1 MSSSTLNTKQCPKCH
16 TDNPAPARFCR
27 HCRYE
32 FPEATITGG
41 SLSPEIKSFKVREDK
56 YWKGS
61 IVHID
66 WKVDNANIVMI
77 NDVDVTSMSY
87 YEITV
92 DSATTLT
99 ITAEN
104 DYDKASKSLRLSPLT
119 LPAITSFSS
128 SQRSIS
134 SNQEIKLKWSIRNSA
149 RAVLRY
155 GNEEID
161 VTHKSDYFKHRPDKD
176 ITYTLVCFAEDE
188 QFYEEQS
195 IDVHVMLP
203 VKIKSFK
210 ANKDYVVESD
220 KVVLTWDVE
229 NADSVILYPFA
240 RDVLSFNRYEVAPSR
255 TTEYR
260 LEARNMISKEEYVIT
275 VGVRTL
281 PKVDVEFADA
291 ISKIE
296 LPSCNVDLSFISSSM
311 EKSKIDEW
319 MTITPLEDI
328 SRLNFKY
335 KIKAFGAALRKM
347 FVKR

>member
-260 LEARNMISKEEYVIT
+260 LEARNMISKEESVIT

>member
-1 MSSSTLNTKQCPKCH
+1 MSSSVLNTKQCPQCH
-16 TDNPAPARFCR
+16 TDNPVLARFCR

-41 SLSPEIKSFKVREDK
+41 SLSPEIKRFKIREDK

-61 IVHID
+61 VVHID
-66 WKVDNANIVMI
+66 WRVDNANIVMI
-77 NDVDVTSMSY
+77 NDVDVTSRSY
-87 YEITV
+87 FEITV

-99 ITAEN
+99 ISAEN
-104 DYDKASKSLRLSPLT
+104 DYDKASKSLRLSPHS
-119 LPAITSFSS
+119 LPSITSFSL

-134 SNQEIKLKWSIRNSA
+134 FNQEIKLKWSIRNFA

-155 GNEEID
+155 GSEEID
-161 VTHKSDYFKHRPDKD
+161 VTHKDYFKHRPDKD

-188 QFYEEQS
+188 QFYDEQS

-203 VKIKSFK
+203 VKINSFK
-210 ANKDYVVESD
+210 ADKDYVVESD
-220 KVVLTWDVE
+220 KVVLTWNVE
-229 NADSVILYPFA
+229 NADRVTLFP
-240 RDVLSFNRYEVAPSR
+240 LSREVSSLNRYEIAPSR

-260 LEARNMISKEEYVIT
+260 LEAVNMISKEEAVVT
-275 VGVRTL
+275 VGVRSL
-281 PKVDVEFADA
+281 PKVDVKFADA

-296 LPSCNVDLSFISSSM
+296 LPSCNVDLSFISNSM

-328 SRLNFKY
+328 VRFNLKY
-335 KIKAFGAALRKM
+335 KIKSFGSAIRKM

>member
-1 MSSSTLNTKQCPKCH
+1 MSSSALNTKQCPKCH
-16 TDNPAPARFCR
+16 TENPVPAKFCR

-41 SLSPEIKSFKVREDK
+41 SLSPEIKSFKIREDK

-61 IVHID
+61 VVHID

-77 NDVDVTSMSY
+77 NDVDVTSISDF
-87 YEITV
+87 EITV
-92 DSATTLT
+92 DCAITLT
-99 ITAEN
+99 ISAEN
-104 DYDKASKSLRLSPLT
+104 DYDKASKSLRLSPRS
-119 LPAITSFSS
+119 LPAITSFSL

-134 SNQEIKLKWSIRNSA
+134 TNQEIKLKWSIRNSA
-149 RAVLRY
+149 KAVLKY
-155 GNEEID
+155 GSEEID
-161 VTHKSDYFKHRPDKD
+161 VTHKDYFKHRPDRNT
-176 ITYTLVCFAEDE
+176 TYTLICFAEDE
-188 QFYEEQS
+188 QFYDEQS

-220 KVVLTWDVE
+220 KVELTWDVE

-260 LEARNMISKEEYVIT
+260 LEARNMISKEEAVVA

-281 PKVDVEFADA
+281 PKIDVEFADA

-335 KIKAFGAALRKM
+335 KIKAFSAALRKM
-347 FVKR
+347 FIKR

>member
-1 MSSSTLNTKQCPKCH
+1 MSSSVLNTKQCPQCH
-16 TDNPAPARFCR
+16 TDNPVLARFCR

-41 SLSPEIKSFKVREDK
+41 SLSPEIKRFKIREDK

-61 IVHID
+61 VVHID
-66 WKVDNANIVMI
+66 WRVDNANIVMI
-77 NDVDVTSMSY
+77 NDVDVTSRSDF
-87 YEITV
+87 EITV

-99 ITAEN
+99 ISAEN
-104 DYDKASKSLRLSPLT
+104 DYDKASKSLRLSPHS
-119 LPAITSFSS
+119 LPSITSFSL

-134 SNQEIKLKWSIRNSA
+134 FNQEIKLKWSIRNFA

-155 GNEEID
+155 GSEEID
-161 VTHKSDYFKHRPDKD
+161 VTHKDYFKHRPDKD

-188 QFYEEQS
+188 QFYDEQS

-203 VKIKSFK
+203 VKINSFK
-210 ANKDYVVESD
+210 ADKDYVVESD
-220 KVVLTWDVE
+220 KVVLTWNVE
-229 NADSVILYPFA
+229 NADRVTLFP
-240 RDVLSFNRYEVAPSR
+240 LSREVSSLNRYEIAPSR

-260 LEARNMISKEEYVIT
+260 LEARNMISKEEAVVA

-281 PKVDVEFADA
+281 PKIDVEFADA

-296 LPSCNVDLSFISSSM
+296 LPSCNVDLSYISSSM

-328 SRLNFKY
+328 SHLNFKY
-335 KIKAFGAALRKM
+335 KIKAFGSAIRKM